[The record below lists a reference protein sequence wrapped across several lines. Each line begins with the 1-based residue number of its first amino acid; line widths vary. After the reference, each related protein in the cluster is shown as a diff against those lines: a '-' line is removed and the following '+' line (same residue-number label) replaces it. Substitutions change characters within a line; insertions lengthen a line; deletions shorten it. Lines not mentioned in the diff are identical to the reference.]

1 MSTFFNSELYL
12 FQPLLQVLLAV
23 EGESVSGDELTHR
36 ISEKLHLMI
45 SEILKFPL
53 FGKQSSE
60 YLPSSQRLNQTGQ
73 MEEQLQDLEKTR
85 SSSS

>member
-1 MSTFFNSELYL
+1 M
-12 FQPLLQVLLAV
+12 LQVLLAV

-36 ISEKLHLMI
+36 ISEKLNLMI